1 MIQTKKDELD
11 YIASQLQPTI
21 MESLKQYS
29 VGVGEIEL
37 SASLEGVNSLPA
49 LKREGGVDKIVEVPL
64 QLITAPADDAIQ
76 KAEEAANKANQA
88 AQNANDAAEKVTDAV
103 LDLTEERARIDE
115 AISNAQ
121 EATDAANAAKDNVLA
136 GEAGRVEAEEA
147 RVAAEQTRVQA
158 EQERNTAEQSRIAAE
173 AGRVAAEKE
182 RVIAEENRVSEFATI
197 KKEAETATKNAD
209 DAASA
214 ASSAA
219 REAQNMPKIENGN
232 WWVYDFALKQYRDTN
247 TSATGR
253 SPKIQDGTWWVYDD
267 VTGEYVNTT
276 ISVSSDYE
284 LTKQKVENVLT
295 GDIQT
300 HYHSQYTVPTLD
312 KVPDETTL
320 TFKDGEN
327 TCNFVIGQFA
337 RVADS
342 ESEQGYSFYQLYD
355 ISDGKAVWAQGG
367 SGGGDVREKVRINLS
382 SNQPQP
388 DDALVGAT
396 VVVHDDTTD
405 QDLYSGVWN
414 GTEILVKVTPMSDFT
429 VSVGDV
435 EGYKTPAAQQFTASI
450 QGDRTVA
457 FVYNACLLSVDLIT
471 NQAEHEDVQHA
482 SITVAYDSV
491 SKTIS
496 SGQSIKVPMDA
507 TVSVTAAAVDR
518 YATPAKQQ
526 FMVSTA
532 SKAIT
537 MTYNTCVLTVT
548 AASNQSDKSDIDDVS
563 FTVVSG
569 SMRDT
574 VSSGQTVKV
583 AYGVQA
589 TITASEVTDYKT
601 PASQSFTPDS
611 ANKALSFTYN
621 TCLLTVTTSGLKG
634 EPHTI
639 SVKYDA
645 TTKNPSSGDTVK
657 VPYGVSVTVSVSD
670 VEGYAKP
677 SDVVFTPNSASK
689 TVDMP
694 YTESAVRLTIASNQP
709 DDDTIAAVKATL
721 SYGDTN
727 VQISNGQTVAIPVGT
742 SVSITFPDVTGYKTP
757 AKITFTNLGGLVEK
771 SATYQTEVVTVTVST
786 DNSTSV
792 NGQKVTINGTQ
803 YTYAG
808 IPITQKIPFDTLYS
822 ISVDA
827 KSGYTAP
834 DTKQFTAEQ
843 VSRSVTMTYTQT
855 TDSYIIFDKSISDP
869 ANISGDIN
877 RGVIA
882 EILSKFRRCLCKK
895 TADGEVTIAYLRDDN
910 SNYYE
915 DGTSAIL
922 DGTEGDVMVDFPE
935 FYYKWENVDGNKFRY
950 RFALSN
956 IDGNYKHVSRSLVGA
971 YKGYVESEKL
981 YSRSGVKPAVEISH
995 FYFKDYSKR
1004 RGTGYQIIDY
1014 QQHCV
1019 IAFMLYAKYGNRNIQ
1034 AVLGTGGAVDGSSVT
1049 ITGTSNST
1057 GIADT
1062 NNEISKYVCGL
1073 GIEGVF
1079 GGIEEFVEGVTV
1091 SDNLWVIKDPE
1102 GSTRMLNSVSSVGWI
1117 TNIAAE
1123 DGPYFD
1129 MVPTQCGGS
1138 DSTYYSDRYNTK
1150 KSSNL
1155 VVARSGNKNSTTCGV
1170 AFADVFVDEW
1180 YSGNFIGSRLAFR
1193 GIIQEEKNVSEFK
1206 SLPVL

>member
-1 MIQTKKDELD
+1 MIQTTKEELD
-11 YIASQLQPTI
+11 YIASQLKPTI

-37 SASLEGVNSLPA
+37 AASLEGVNSLPA
-49 LKREGGVDKIVEVPL
+49 LKREGGVDKVVEVPL
-64 QLITAPADDAIQ
+64 SMVTAPAEEAIQ
-76 KAEEAANKANQA
+76 QAEEAANNANQA
-88 AQNANDAAEKVTDAV
+88 AQNANDAADKVTDAV

-121 EATDAANAAKDNVLA
+121 EATDAANTAKDNVLA
-136 GEAGRVEAEEA
+136 GESGRVEAEDA
-147 RVAAEQTRVQA
+147 RVSAEQIRVQA
-158 EQERNTAEQSRIAAE
+158 EQERNSAEQARISAE
-173 AGRVAAEKE
+173 AGRVAAESA
-182 RVIAEENRVSEFATI
+182 RVEAEKKRVSEFVTI
-197 KKEAETATKNAD
+197 KTEAETATKNAN
-209 DAASA
+209 DAAKNANSVA
-214 ASSAA
+214 
-219 REAQNMPKIENGN
+219 EEVKNTPKIQEGN
-232 WWVYDFALKQYRDTN
+232 WWIYDLESKSYIDTN
-247 TSATGR
+247 TSATGK
-253 SPKIQDGTWWVYDD
+253 SPKIQDGTWWVWNDS
-267 VTGEYVNTT
+267 TGEYENTT

-300 HYHSQYTVPTLD
+300 HHHSQYTVPTLSEQPTED
-312 KVPDETTL
+312 TL

-327 TCNFVIGQFA
+327 TCNFVIGQFC
-337 RVADS
+337 RVPDS
-342 ESEQGYSFYQLYD
+342 ESEQGYTIYQLYD
-355 ISDGKAVWAQGG
+355 IKDGKAVWAQGG

-429 VSVGDV
+429 VSVGNV

-457 FVYNACLLSVDLIT
+457 FVYNACLLSVDLNT

-482 SITVAYDSV
+482 SITIAYDSV
-491 SKTIS
+491 SKTIT

-507 TVSVTAAAVDR
+507 TVSVTAAAVNR

-532 SKAIT
+532 LKAIT

-639 SVKYDA
+639 TVAYDA
-645 TTKNPSSGDTVK
+645 ITKNPSSGDTVK
-657 VPYGVSVTVSVSD
+657 VPFGASVTVSVSD

-727 VQISNGQTVAIPVGT
+727 VQISNGQTVAIPIGT
-742 SVSITFPDVTGYKTP
+742 SVSITFPEVEGYKTP
-757 AKITFTNLGGLVEK
+757 AKITFTNQGGLVEK
-771 SATYQTEVVTVTVST
+771 SATYQTEVVTVTVDT

-803 YTYAG
+803 HTYADT
-808 IPITQKIPFDTLYS
+808 PITQKIPFGTSYS
-822 ISVDA
+822 VSVNDKDGFTTPEA
-827 KSGYTAP
+827 
-834 DTKQFTAEQ
+834 KQFTANQ
-843 VSRSVTMTYTQT
+843 VSRSVTMTYT
-855 TDSYIIFDKSISDP
+855 KISLGVFIQD
-869 ANISGDIN
+869 ISGNLYTREQWTKSNDQAN
-877 RGVIA
+877 GVAVLASNCSFVIA
-882 EILSKFRRCLCKK
+882 KK
-895 TADGEVTIAYLRDDN
+895 GEYTMPWGAQ
-910 SNYYE
+910 
-915 DGTSAIL
+915 G
-922 DGTEGDVMVDFPE
+922 
-935 FYYKWENVDGNKFRY
+935 
-950 RFALSN
+950 AL
-956 IDGNYKHVSRSLVGA
+956 
-971 YKGYVESEKL
+971 
-981 YSRSGVKPAVEISH
+981 
-995 FYFKDYSKR
+995 
-1004 RGTGYQIIDY
+1004 
-1014 QQHCV
+1014 
-1019 IAFMLYAKYGNRNIQ
+1019 
-1034 AVLGTGGAVDGSSVT
+1034 
-1049 ITGTSNST
+1049 
-1057 GIADT
+1057 
-1062 NNEISKYVCGL
+1062 
-1073 GIEGVF
+1073 IEGVF
-1079 GGIEEFVEGVTV
+1079 TTTNKQEALNDFNGQNNTNFIVGSISGHYDAVYCNNYIFPNGKKGYLGGLGEIATMVNNIDEVDACLEKIGGTPIVGYYYNN
-1091 SDNLWVIKDPE
+1091 D
-1102 GSTRMLNSVSSVGWI
+1102 VSSSTQYDTDNFWAYI
-1117 TNIAAE
+1117 
-1123 DGPYFD
+1123 DGDYK
-1129 MVPTQCGGS
+1129 
-1138 DSTYYSDRYNTK
+1138 NTIK
-1150 KSSNL
+1150 IDDTMHT
-1155 VVARSGNKNSTTCGV
+1155 RPFTT
-1170 AFADVFVDEW
+1170 
-1180 YSGNFIGSRLAFR
+1180 L
-1193 GIIQEEKNVSEFK
+1193 
-1206 SLPVL
+1206 